1 MKEKEVLPLKR
12 RLLYRSCAGV
22 GTLTIGFV
30 LFLLAGEYIYIV
42 PFALMAAVFF
52 VDAGIVAYAIAKR
65 NFVRIS
71 GTCTEVI
78 RTKLLRRVKE
88 IRMNAGEYDLSI
100 IVRRRVRGIE
110 LGKPMVLFLSKGL
123 RLYEKDGAYIVCSY
137 LALSEATDKN
147 IG

>member
-1 MKEKEVLPLKR
+1 MKDKEVLPLKR

-42 PFALMAAVFF
+42 PFDLMAAVFF

-65 NFVRIS
+65 NFVKIS

-78 RTKLLRRVKE
+78 RTKLLGRVKE
-88 IRMNAGEYDLSI
+88 IRMNAGEYALRI

-137 LALSEATDKN
+137 LALSEATNKN